1 MIKALEIV
9 VNRALHRNFLE
20 LLVPNDSLELLH
32 PSSLFLAL
40 ELCRIMQ
47 NCCFFSG
54 SQALSLARKEE
65 DKYCASCFFLAI
77 YEVGG
82 VPFSVLEPVLEK
94 CTPEQLYRIEEC
106 NHVSA
111 WIWGRDADVGT
122 WIDVLRDKEMKVSG
136 MISAYL
142 WLCFRS

>member
-1 MIKALEIV
+1 MIKVLEIL
-9 VNRALHRNFLE
+9 VNRALHRNFLSWSCWC
-20 LLVPNDSLELLH
+20 LMTRWKYCTLVPFSF
-32 PSSLFLAL
+32 P
-40 ELCRIMQ
+40 M
-47 NCCFFSG
+47 NCAAACSIADFSG

-111 WIWGRDADVGT
+111 WVWGRDADVWT
-122 WIDVLRDKEMKVSG
+122 WIDVLRDKEMKV
-136 MISAYL
+136 
-142 WLCFRS
+142 

>member
-1 MIKALEIV
+1 VPHNA
-9 VNRALHRNFLE
+9 E
-20 LLVPNDSLELLH
+20 LL
-32 PSSLFLAL
+32 
-40 ELCRIMQ
+40 
-47 NCCFFSG
+47 FFSG

-136 MISAYL
+136 MISQL
-142 WLCFRS
+142 V